1 MLAKTK
7 SLSNACVTVCLFNL
21 FTFYLQLLSGN
32 HIFKSLRRNRFIFY
46 YKVRERKGENL
57 LLNFLKKRK
66 GAYYQI
72 PRGILYFSLIL
83 LITF

>member
-57 LLNFLKKRK
+57 LLNFK
-66 GAYYQI
+66 GTYYQI
-72 PRGILYFSLIL
+72 PPGILYFSLIL